1 MILHVEIGRITVYL
15 MNERYCPGRAGT
27 IRNETGDR
35 GCYGY
40 SGTIRE
46 KIITHIEEE
55 IIMKRMKKDNKG
67 FTLVELIVV
76 LVILAILAAILVPA
90 LLGYIDKAKEKQIVL
105 NAKSCYTAAQAK
117 YSELYAKDA
126 TTPSKTDKEEI
137 KNMADVK
144 GLVTLEVGTGKAFTA
159 KDHDSY
165 TVNYIHY
172 KDGDGEIWL
181 YNGSWTTTDPKV
193 APANL
198 QAIVSGGN
206 VAE

>member
-126 TTPSKTDKEEI
+126 TTVSQTDMDEI
-137 KNMADVK
+137 WAMADVK
-144 GLVTLEVGTGKAFTA
+144 DLDTLEVGTAKAFA
-159 KDHDSY
+159 SKDHDSY
-165 TVNYIHY
+165 TVSYIHY
-172 KDGDGEIWL
+172 KDKDGEIWL
-181 YNGSWTTTDPKV
+181 SDGSWTTTEPTTK
-193 APANL
+193 PANV
-198 QAIVSGGN
+198 QAITKSR
-206 VAE
+206 